1 MMAAA
6 LGVVGYSIVTVV
18 DMACDTM
25 LPAACLLDTF
35 LQTRPASYV
44 IHVLAAWLLN
54 ELLVDLTCGA
64 MLLAAQLL
72 NEFLAALLYSRNG
85 VDQAWLG
92 LGRAFQCVVS
102 VNG

>member
-1 MMAAA
+1 MKAAV

-18 DMACDTM
+18 DMACDTT
-25 LPAACLLDTF
+25 LPAACLLDK
-35 LQTRPASYV
+35 
-44 IHVLAAWLLN
+44 VLADLACKLHYTSRSAVERASC
-54 ELLVDLTCGA
+54 ELDLRSYATSRLAVKLVSCSTA
-64 MLLAAQLL
+64 T
-72 NEFLAALLYSRNG
+72 RNG